1 MTGPVR
7 APMQSKPSPDGIST
21 SSDSVELSDTARRA
35 AKDNAIAPAPTDI
48 QQTSRID
55 LLA

>member
-7 APMQSKPSPDGIST
+7 APMQSKPSA

-35 AKDNAIAPAPTDI
+35 AKDIAITPAPDDG
-48 QQTSRID
+48 QQASRID

>member
-7 APMQSKPSPDGIST
+7 ASMQRKPSS

-35 AKDNAIAPAPTDI
+35 AKDSPIAPALDDG
-48 QQTSRID
+48 QQASRID